1 MENKKCNKCELVK
14 PVSEFYKDS
23 NKNDGYTTF
32 CIKCKKESNKNWSEN
47 NKDKVKEIAKTYREN
62 NKETISKNLKTYR
75 ENNKEILSEYG
86 KKYREENKDKIK
98 ERDKKY
104 YENNKDKIMENY
116 FDNREDNLKN
126 MRDWKKKNRER
137 LSEYQNN
144 YYKERRKNDP
154 LFKLSNNVRGLI
166 RLSIKN
172 KGLKKNSKTAIIL
185 GCSFEEFKTYLESKF
200 ESWMNWDNYGLYNGT
215 PNYGWDI
222 DHIIPSSLATNEE
235 ELLKLNNF
243 SNLQPLCSYVN
254 RDIKIDK
261 VN

>member
-23 NKNDGYTTF
+23 NKNDGYATF
-32 CIKCKKESNKNWSEN
+32 CIKCKKESSKKSYEN
-47 NKDKVKEIAKTYREN
+47 NKDKIKERVKIYREN
-62 NKETISKNLKTYR
+62 NKETISKNDKIYK
-75 ENNKEILSEYG
+75 ENNKDKIKEIN
-86 KKYREENKDKIK
+86 KIYREENKDKIK
-98 ERDKKY
+98 EIYKKY

-116 FDNREDNLKN
+116 FDNREDNLKY

-144 YYKERRKNDP
+144 YYKERKKNDP
-154 LFKLSNNVRGLI
+154 LFKLSINIRGLI
-166 RLSIKN
+166 RSSIKN

-185 GCSFEEFKTYLESKF
+185 GCSFEQFKTYLESKF
-200 ESWMNWDNYGLYNGT
+200 EPWMNWDNYGKYNGT

-222 DHIIPSSLATNEE
+222 DHITPSSSAINEE
-235 ELLKLNNF
+235 ELLKLNHF

-261 VN
+261 VS